1 MKIMLMDAMK
11 LVNLILPTEV
21 FGNYWI
27 VNANKDNLASVQAV
41 DNNWVLKSNSD
52 VKVFRNGNVVDEVL
66 LEEEK
71 FYTLKNILL
80 NESYVIYTCPVYDQN
95 VLQLNISLSA
105 QQNSL
110 SFYIGNNGAQDNNS
124 NFPNIISYEQ
134 PGIARNQLKITFN
147 NGRYS
152 VDNLNMSIPMY
163 VNGLPTDKQDLR
175 YGDTIFILGLKLSI
189 VKDIFFINNPNK
201 LIKFD
206 SQMFNIRNL
215 PVLDYTKIPEEPDPV
230 IEMYKKEDYFLKPP
244 RFDER
249 IEEKT
254 LVIDPPPQSQK
265 QEEMPAI
272 LQMGSMMM
280 MGMTSMMTGIS
291 TLISVINGTTPFSQA
306 LPSLLTAFGMLVC
319 MLILPTVNKMYM
331 KHKKKVYERKRQ
343 ATYSMYVNKKRE
355 EFLIEMKKEQQ
366 VLVDKY
372 IPLKEVGDIIL
383 FKKRNLWE
391 KNTDDYDFL
400 TLRLGIGSIP
410 PYFTVNYP
418 DEHFS
423 MEDEDN
429 LMGYL
434 RELEKETSYLENVPV
449 TYSFVDKYITA
460 IIGQKNVTDPFLRGM
475 LLQILAYHG
484 YDSLKVCVFTNNE
497 NEKFWEDMKDCPY
510 FWDDNRTVR
519 FFGTNGDEINQ
530 ISSYFEELL
539 NAVREANS
547 DQNGMGSNKE
557 TAKLSTRYLII
568 TDDIDSV
575 RNVSII
581 HSLITSTEYLGIS
594 LIIFTE
600 RLNSL
605 PNEVEH
611 FISVDERTGGIFERV
626 LTDSKRINFV
636 PDFMYGSLEK
646 YTYVLSNIP
655 IAINGGKFQLPSAY
669 TFLEMYNVS
678 NVNQLNALSKWKD
691 SDPINTL
698 STPIGINEYGEL
710 FKLDLHEKAHGP
722 HGLIAGMTGSGKSE
736 FIISFILSMAVNYHP
751 NEVQFVLI
759 DYKGGGLAG
768 AFENR
773 ETGLK
778 LPHLAG
784 TITNLDVSEI
794 NRSLASLQSELKR
807 RQAAF
812 NKARDKVGESTI
824 DIYKYQRMYRNGQVD
839 EPIAHLFII
848 SDEFAELKAQ
858 QPDFMSELISTSRIG
873 RSLGVHL
880 ILATQKPSG
889 VVNDQ
894 IWSNSKFKICLKV
907 QDRSDSQ
914 EMIKRPDAA
923 SIKETGRFFLQVGY
937 DEYFAM
943 GQSAWTGAPYY
954 ESDVRKKKV
963 DNNISF
969 VDNLGMPIKIVE
981 DGKNNVTGVLKGE
994 ELPNIM
1000 KYLVDIAKKENI
1012 KVRQL
1017 WLNALPPIIYID
1029 GLKEKYE
1036 YKKVDCDINPV
1047 IGEYDAPDLQKQGL
1061 LTMPIT
1067 RGGNWIVYGMADS
1080 GKEEMINS
1088 FVYSCITTYSPAELN
1103 LYLLDFGSETLK
1115 MYRKAPQV
1123 GDVIL
1128 QNDVDK
1134 VTNLWRMIVDKIA
1147 KRKKMFADYGGDYI
1161 SYSKATGKVLPNVI
1175 IIINGFELY
1184 NENYGDDTFDT
1195 LSTLSRDCQKYG
1207 VYFIM
1212 TSTTSNGIRS
1222 RLAQYLPNHLVFQMN
1237 DKYDY
1242 STLLSRTKIE
1252 PAAISG
1258 RGLVKLDS
1266 VYEFQAAVPTE
1277 KENYNT
1283 VILEKVKELCKQYP
1297 NMNAPKVPVLPE
1309 VVTMSYCAE
1318 ELRGVES
1325 IPIGVEKES
1334 LKIRSLDLS
1343 KNTVNIITGLEL
1355 NEIKTLGSMIIR
1367 EIAKTIGKNCYVF
1380 DLEKIFKDTS
1390 ELVTYADTNILEN
1403 FKVFGKFAFDMFN
1416 KYKEAGF
1423 DSNSLDE
1430 YNDYVCFIVGI
1441 DKFKNIL
1448 GSEFDGAYSGLL
1460 TMIKGMPKVHFV
1472 IIDTAD
1478 NLKKRE
1484 FDSWYKDTISGTKG
1498 VWVGNGMGT
1507 QYTLKSTLTSR
1518 VLSAKIEKNFG
1529 YYVDGNTT
1537 VLVKFITEIGEE
1549 EIETFETL

>member
-1 MKIMLMDAMK
+1 MKIMLMDATK

-475 LLQILAYHG
+475 LLQIFAYHG

-1061 LTMPIT
+1061 LTMSIT

-1318 ELRGVES
+1318 ELRGIES
-1325 IPIGVEKES
+1325 VPIGVEKES

>member
-1 MKIMLMDAMK
+1 MKIMLMDTK
-11 LVNLILPTEV
+11 RLVNLILPKDV
-21 FGNYWI
+21 FGNYW
-27 VNANKDNLASVQAV
+27 VTNYEKENLVSVEAR
-41 DNNWVLKSNSD
+41 DKEWFLKSNSD
-52 VKVFRNGNVVDEVL
+52 VKILRNGNVINEVL
-66 LEEEK
+66 LEYER
-71 FYTLKNILL
+71 FYTLKNIILDK
-80 NESYVIYTCPVYDQN
+80 SYVIYTCRVYETN
-95 VLQLNISLSA
+95 TLQLTILNPNRE
-105 QQNSL
+105 QNQTW
-110 SFYIGNNGAQDNNS
+110 YIGNNSEQS
-124 NFPNIISYEQ
+124 NTSYPNIISYEQ
-134 PGIARNQLKITFN
+134 PGFFGNQLMISSSNGKYSIT
-147 NGRYS
+147 
-152 VDNLNMSIPMY
+152 NLNASIPMY
-163 VNGLPTDKQDLR
+163 VNGMACVSSELD
-175 YGDTIFILGLKLSI
+175 YGDTVFLLGLKLSI
-189 VKDIFFINNPNK
+189 IKDIFFINNPNK
-201 LIKFD
+201 LVRFD
-206 SQMFNIRNL
+206 SQFFVLRQL
-215 PVLDYTKIPEEPDPV
+215 PKLDYTRIPIEADPV

-254 LVIDPPPQSQK
+254 LTIDPPPESQK

-280 MGMTSMMTGIS
+280 MGMTSMMTGVS
-291 TLISVINGTTPFSQA
+291 TLISVFNGTTPLASA
-306 LPSLLTAFGMLVC
+306 WPSLLTAFGMLVC
-319 MLILPTVNKMYM
+319 MLILPTISKMYT
-331 KHKKKVYERKRQ
+331 KHRKRVYERKRQ
-343 ATYSMYVNKKRE
+343 ATYSVYVSKKRE
-355 EFLIEMKKEQQ
+355 EFLTEMKKEQQ
-366 VLVDKY
+366 ILVEKY
-372 IPLKEVGDIIL
+372 IPLKEVGDVIL
-383 FKKRNLWE
+383 YKKRNLWE
-391 KNTDDYDFL
+391 KNVDDYDFL
-400 TLRLGIGSIP
+400 TLRLGIGAIP
-410 PYFTVNYP
+410 PFFKVNYP

-434 RELEKETSYLENVPV
+434 RELEKETSMLENVPV
-449 TYSFVDKYITA
+449 TYSFVNKFITA
-460 IIGQKNVTDPFLRGM
+460 IIGSKTVTDPFLRGM
-475 LLQILAYHG
+475 LLQIFAYHG
-484 YDSLKVCVFTNNE
+484 YDSLKLCVFTNSE
-497 NEKFWEDMKDCPY
+497 NAKFWEDIKDCPY
-510 FWDDNRTVR
+510 FWDDNRTIR
-519 FFGTNGDEINQ
+519 FFGTNNDEINQ

-539 NAVREANS
+539 SEVREANS
-547 DQNGMGSNKE
+547 TNSSNKE
-557 TAKLSTRYLII
+557 TVKLGTRYLII
-568 TDDIDSV
+568 TDDISMV

-581 HSLITSTEYLGIS
+581 HSMLSSTEYIGVS

-611 FISVDERTGGIFERV
+611 FISVDERNGGVFERV
-626 LTDSKRINFV
+626 LTDSKRINFI
-636 PDFMYGSLEK
+636 PDFMYGTLER

-655 IAINGGKFQLPSAY
+655 IALNGGKFQLPTTY

-678 NVNQLNALSKWKD
+678 NVNQLNALARWKD

-698 STPIGINEYGEL
+698 ATPIGINEYGDL

-839 EPIAHLFII
+839 QPIAHLFII

-858 QPDFMSELISTSRIG
+858 QPDFMNELISTSRIG

-894 IWSNSKFKICLKV
+894 IWSNSKFKVCLKV

-923 SIKETGRFFLQVGY
+923 SVKETGRFFLQVGY
-937 DEYFAM
+937 DEFFAM

-963 DNNISF
+963 DNTIAF
-969 VDNLGMPIKIVE
+969 VDNLGMPIKVVE
-981 DGKNNVTGVLKGE
+981 DGKNNITGVLKGE

-1000 KYLVDIAKKENI
+1000 KYLVDLSKKENI
-1012 KVRQL
+1012 KVKQL
-1017 WLNALPPIIYID
+1017 WLNALPSVIYID

-1036 YKKVDCDINPV
+1036 YKKQDCDINPV
-1047 IGEYDAPDLQKQGL
+1047 IGEYDAPEAQKQGL

-1088 FVYSCITTYSPAELN
+1088 LVYSCITTYTPDELN
-1103 LYLLDFGSETLK
+1103 MYLLDFGAETLK
-1115 MYRKAPQV
+1115 MYRRAPQV

-1128 QNDVDK
+1128 QQDTDKVMNLWKMLVDK
-1134 VTNLWRMIVDKIA
+1134 VNN
-1147 KRKKMFADYGGDYI
+1147 RKKMFADYGGDYV
-1161 SYSKATGKVLPNVI
+1161 SYIQATGKILPNIVV
-1175 IIINGFELY
+1175 IINGFELY
-1184 NENYGDDTFDT
+1184 NENFGDDTFDL
-1195 LSTLSRDCQKYG
+1195 LSTITRDCQKYG
-1207 VYFIM
+1207 IYFIM

-1222 RLAQYLPNHLVFQMN
+1222 RLAQYLPNHFVFQMN

-1242 STLLSRTKIE
+1242 SSLLARTKLE
-1252 PAAISG
+1252 PADILG
-1258 RGLVKLDS
+1258 RGLAKLDR

-1277 KENYNT
+1277 KDNYN
-1283 VILEKVKELCKQYP
+1283 IFISEKVKEVAEKYTTS
-1297 NMNAPKVPVLPE
+1297 APKVPVLPD
-1309 VVTMSYCAE
+1309 VVSVSYCYN
-1318 ELRGVES
+1318 ELKGVNQ

-1334 LKIRSLDLS
+1334 LAIRSVDLT
-1343 KNTVNIITGLEL
+1343 KNTVNLITGMEFS
-1355 NEIKTLGSMIIR
+1355 EIKNFGGMFIKEMANL
-1367 EIAKTIGKNCYVF
+1367 IGKNCYVY
-1380 DLEKIFKDTS
+1380 DLEKVYS
-1390 ELVTYADTNILEN
+1390 EYSEVVTYCDNNILEN
-1403 FKVFGKFAFDMFN
+1403 FKVFGKFAFDLFN

-1423 DSNSLDE
+1423 DTNSISE
-1430 YNDYVCFIVGI
+1430 YGEYVCVIVGV
-1441 DKFKNIL
+1441 DKFKNML

-1460 TMIKGMPKVHFV
+1460 SMIKGMPKIHFV
-1472 IIDTAD
+1472 LIDSAD
-1478 NLKKRE
+1478 NFKKRE
-1484 FDSWYKDTISGTKG
+1484 FDTWYKDTITGTRG
-1498 VWVGNGMGT
+1498 IWIGNGMGS
-1507 QYTLKSTLTSR
+1507 QFTLKSTLTSR
-1518 VLSAKIEKNFG
+1518 VLSVKLEKNFG
-1529 YYVDGNTT
+1529 YYVDGSTT
-1537 VLVKFITEIGEE
+1537 VLVKFISEIGEE
-1549 EIETFETL
+1549 EIYETL

>member
-1 MKIMLMDAMK
+1 MKIMLMDATK
-11 LVNLILPTEV
+11 LVNLILPNDV

-27 VNANKDNLASVQAV
+27 LNAKRENLVSVEAI
-41 DNNWVLKSNSD
+41 DNNWVLKSNSE
-52 VKVFRNGNVVDEVL
+52 VKVFRNGTAVDEAL
-66 LEEEK
+66 LEPEK

-80 NESYVIYTCPVYDQN
+80 SESYVIYTCPVYDPN
-95 VLQLNISLSA
+95 VLQLNINLNNVQGNTA
-105 QQNSL
+105 W
-110 SFYIGNNGAQDNNS
+110 YIGNNGAQDSNS

-134 PGIARNQLKITFN
+134 PGIAKNQLKITYN
-147 NGRYS
+147 DGRYS
-152 VDNLNMSIPMY
+152 VNNLNPSIPMY
-163 VNGLPTDKQDLR
+163 VNGIPCESMDLR
-175 YGDTIFILGLKLSI
+175 YGDAIFILGLKLSI
-189 VKDIFFINNPNK
+189 IKDIFFINNPNK

-206 SQMFNIRNL
+206 SQMFVIRSL
-215 PVLDYTKIPEEPDPV
+215 PSLDYTSIPSEPDPV

-254 LVIDPPPQSQK
+254 LIIDPPPAPQK

-272 LQMGSMMM
+272 LAMGSMMM
-280 MGMTSMMTGIS
+280 MGMTSMMTGVT
-291 TLISVINGTTPFSQA
+291 TLISVLNGTMELKSA
-306 LPSLLTAFGMLVC
+306 WPSLLTATAMLVC
-319 MLILPTVNKMYM
+319 MLILPAVNKMYT

-343 ATYSMYVNKKRE
+343 ATYSAYVNKKRE

-366 VLVDKY
+366 ILIDKY
-372 IPLKEVGDIIL
+372 ISLKEVGDIIL
-383 FKKRNLWE
+383 YKKRNLWE
-391 KNTDDYDFL
+391 KNVDDYDFL
-400 TLRLGIGSIP
+400 SLRLGIGSIP
-410 PYFTVNYP
+410 PFFNINYP

-423 MEDEDN
+423 MDDDDN

-460 IIGQKNVTDPFLRGM
+460 IIGQKAVTNPFLRGL
-475 LLQILAYHG
+475 LLQIFAYHG
-484 YDSLKVCVFTNNE
+484 YDSLKLCVFTNSE
-497 NEKFWEDMKDCPY
+497 NEKFWDDIKNCPY
-510 FWDDNRTVR
+510 FWDDNRTIR
-519 FFGTNGDEINQ
+519 FFGSNSDDIGQIN
-530 ISSYFEELL
+530 SYFEEML
-539 NAVREANS
+539 NSIKEANEQAS
-547 DQNGMGSNKE
+547 NGVSSNKE
-557 TAKLSTRYLII
+557 TIKLSTRYLII
-568 TDDIDSV
+568 TDDIDQV

-581 HSLITSTEYLGIS
+581 HSLISSTEYMGIS
-594 LIIFTE
+594 LLIFTE
-600 RLNSL
+600 KLNSL

-611 FISVDERTGGIFERV
+611 FISVDERTGGVFERV

-655 IAINGGKFQLPSAY
+655 IALNGGKFQLPATYS
-669 TFLEMYNVS
+669 FLEMYNVS

-698 STPIGINEYGEL
+698 AAPVGINEYGEL
-710 FKLDLHEKAHGP
+710 FKLDIHEKAHGP

-736 FIISFILSMAVNYHP
+736 FIITYILSMAINYHP
-751 NEVQFVLI
+751 YEVQFVLI

-807 RQAAF
+807 RQAVF

-824 DIYKYQRMYRNGQVD
+824 DIYKYQRLYRNGQVD
-839 EPIAHLFII
+839 EPVAHLFII
-848 SDEFAELKAQ
+848 SDEFAELKSQ
-858 QPDFMSELISTSRIG
+858 QPEFMNELISTARIG

-894 IWSNSKFKICLKV
+894 IWSNTRFRVCLRV

-923 SIKETGRFFLQVGY
+923 SLKETGRFYLQVGY
-937 DEYFAM
+937 DEFFAL

-954 ESDVRKKKV
+954 ESDVRKKKI

-969 VDNLGMPIKIVE
+969 VDNLGKPFKVVE
-981 DGKNNVTGVLKGE
+981 DGKNNVSGILKGE

-1000 KYLVDIAKKENI
+1000 KYLVDVSKKESI
-1012 KVRQL
+1012 KVKQL
-1017 WLNALPPIIYID
+1017 WLNALPPVIFID

-1036 YKKVDCDINPV
+1036 YKKIDCDINPV

-1067 RGGNWIVYGMADS
+1067 KGGNWIVYGMADS

-1088 FVYSCITTYSPAELN
+1088 LVYSCISTYSPMELN
-1103 LYLLDFGSETLK
+1103 MYLLDFGAETLK

-1134 VTNLWRMIVDKIA
+1134 VTNLWKMISEIIA

-1161 SYSKATGKVLPNVI
+1161 SYSKATGKVLPNI
-1175 IIINGFELY
+1175 IVIINGFELY
-1184 NENYGDDTFDT
+1184 NENYGDATFDLLGT
-1195 LSTLSRDCQKYG
+1195 ITRDCQKYG

-1222 RLAQYLPNHLVFQMN
+1222 RLSQYLPNHLVFQMN

-1242 STLLSRTKIE
+1242 STLLSRTKLV
-1252 PAAISG
+1252 PADISG
-1258 RGLVKLDS
+1258 RGLVKLDGI
-1266 VYEFQAAVPTE
+1266 YEFQAAVPTD
-1277 KENYNT
+1277 KANLNSF
-1283 VILEKVKELCKQYP
+1283 VINKIEELCKEYP
-1297 NMNAPKVPVLPE
+1297 SGGAPKVPVLPE
-1309 VVTMSYCAE
+1309 IVTVSHCSDK
-1318 ELRGVES
+1318 LTGLNSV
-1325 IPIGVEKES
+1325 PVGVEKD
-1334 LKIRSLDLS
+1334 SLDIRTLDLT
-1343 KNTVNIITGLEL
+1343 KNTVNIITGMEL
-1355 NEIKTLGSMIIR
+1355 NDIKVFGRLFVKEISTL
-1367 EIAKTIGKNCYVF
+1367 IGKNCYVF
-1380 DLEKIFKDTS
+1380 DLEKEFKDIES
-1390 ELVTYADTNILEN
+1390 FVTYYDTNILDN
-1403 FKVFGKFAFDMFN
+1403 FKKFGKFVFDMYN
-1416 KYKEAGF
+1416 KYKEASF
-1423 DSNSLDE
+1423 DTSALSE
-1430 YNDYVCFIVGI
+1430 YGEYVCVIVGI
-1441 DKFKNIL
+1441 DKFKNML
-1448 GSEFDGAYSGLL
+1448 GTEFDGAYSGLL
-1460 TMIKGMPKVHFV
+1460 SMIKGMPKVSFV
-1472 IIDTAD
+1472 IFDSAD
-1478 NLKKRE
+1478 NFKKRE

-1498 VWVGNGMGT
+1498 IWLGNGMGS

-1518 VLSAKIEKNFG
+1518 VLSTKLDKNFG

-1537 VLVKFITEIGEE
+1537 VLVKFISEQGEE
-1549 EIETFETL
+1549 ETYETL